1 MNKNTII
8 GFILIGA
15 VMFGFTWYQSKQY
28 AKQVK
33 YQARLDSIAA
43 VEELARI
50 AADSNAYKNSVTT
63 DSLGKRIDFAAENN
77 KIESGIYK
85 DRLLGAA
92 RSKEGKY
99 LLLSND
105 KVFTILIK
113 GSFV

>member
-1 MNKNTII
+1 MNKNNII

-33 YQARLDSIAA
+33 YQAQLDSIAA
-43 VEELARI
+43 IEELARI

-63 DSLGKRIDFAAENN
+63 DSLGKTIDFAAEND

-92 RSKEGKY
+92 RSK
-99 LLLSND
+99 
-105 KVFTILIK
+105 
-113 GSFV
+113 